1 MNGQYLDYEN
11 CLNVEWAEKVDLLW
25 RLMTC
30 GHLAEQQ
37 CLRPRQLYTAKC
49 KRIEFDVEVFAEHD
63 KASKGSDCGH
73 QCRKGSILG
82 PLCWDCAGH
91 VLKNFEQLVSIV
103 GTGLV

>member
-25 RLMTC
+25 RLMTS

-49 KRIEFDVEVFAEHD
+49 KRIEFDVGYLLSTTKQAREVIVD
-63 KASKGSDCGH
+63 TS
-73 QCRKGSILG
+73 
-82 PLCWDCAGH
+82 AGR
-91 VLKNFEQLVSIV
+91 VRYLDLFVGIV
-103 GTGLV
+103 QAMS